1 MGRLDPSRRS
11 VPLVTATTEDW
22 LWFQLAMLDEDEEGS
37 GLNSLG
43 EVLMGYGER
52 YFEGGGASAGT
63 EGQVQPKGR
72 TGLWASVLMMTGQ
85 FERVCQCG
93 RSKAPTESDECFFVG
108 CRCTM
113 GSSRDRDRGGPYGYR
128 SLVPRPH
135 PCSISN
141 GHRRTNTYAPTFSSL
156 SLLSLPFNLSRC
168 SFTAQT
174 VSFLPN
180 GQVALDL
187 PTLIWRYVRQ
197 FVKMDGKEA
206 LQYVYTV
213 TLNADQP
220 GVGEEQV
227 EQAWEMVRR
236 IITLANAG
244 PAWDELV
251 GGFRPDGNKF
261 VSFYLHLSWLKTH
274 SIS

>member
-1 MGRLDPSRRS
+1 MGECVVDDRTIRK
-11 VPLVTATTEDW
+11 
-22 LWFQLAMLDEDEEGS
+22 
-37 GLNSLG
+37 GLFAIFVQAVSTFSLI
-43 EVLMGYGER
+43 
-52 YFEGGGASAGT
+52 
-63 EGQVQPKGR
+63 
-72 TGLWASVLMMTGQ
+72 
-85 FERVCQCG
+85 C
-93 RSKAPTESDECFFVG
+93 CFGVG
-108 CRCTM
+108 CRCAL
-113 GSSRDRDRGGPYGYR
+113 GPSRNGDRGGPYGYR
-128 SLVPRPH
+128 SLISRSP
-135 PCSISN
+135 PCSFSN
-141 GHRRTNTYAPTFSSL
+141 GHRRTNTYVSTFSTPCCTSKY
-156 SLLSLPFNLSRC
+156 SPIK
-168 SFTAQT
+168 QT

-180 GQVALDL
+180 GQVALNL

-251 GGFRPDGNKF
+251 GGFRTDGNKF
-261 VSFYLHLSWLKTH
+261 VSLLPCMSNLQTH
-274 SIS
+274 SVLKR